1 MRSLVVLAGQI
12 NDDEACRIWLETA
25 DEIICA
31 DGGARHVRR
40 IGLKPDLLIGD
51 MDSIDQQDL
60 NWIQDEDIP
69 IIRHAVRKNETDA
82 ELAFIE
88 TIRHQ
93 SDQADDENEIIVLGA
108 LGTRADH
115 VLATQLLAASLAKPN
130 RLFLLTDGVTLIWT
144 LVGGQTLAL
153 NPSETDRAWA
163 VSVSAISDTIE
174 GLTYQGLA
182 YPLKDAVLSRGTSL
196 GVSNQLAAG
205 VRQVTNR
212 LRKGTALVVM
222 TPADG

>member
-108 LGTRADH
+108 LGTRAAH

-130 RLFLLTDGVTLIWT
+130 RLFLLTDGATLIWT

-205 VRQVTNR
+205 VRQATIR